1 MRLPDSATASAS
13 VAAWRP
19 DVPAITEVFHAN
31 FRNHVYPVH
40 THTVWTL
47 LILDDGVLKFDL
59 ERDHHLTL
67 RSQVVLLPPHIPHD
81 GRTAAPQGFRK
92 RVIYLAE
99 GALDPALI
107 GAAADRPTMVDP
119 LLWNRIGRL
128 HKALEHR
135 EDAFEADS
143 RLALILERLDRVLR
157 RLQPVDSCPPAGRGL
172 ADQLRELLDEH
183 LSSGLPLDEAA
194 RLLHST
200 PSHLVRAFTGRFA
213 IPPHLYLTGRRVEMA
228 RRLLLAGMPAGAVAV
243 EVGLYDQSHLT
254 RHFKKMLGISPTV
267 YARFR

>member
-1 MRLPDSATASAS
+1 MSSPDSATTSAS

-31 FRNHVYPVH
+31 FRHHVYPVH

-47 LILDDGVLKFDL
+47 LILDAGVLKFDL

-99 GALDPALI
+99 GAVDPGLI

-119 LLWNRIGRL
+119 LLWNRVGQL
-128 HKALEHR
+128 HSALAHR
-135 EDAFEADS
+135 GDAFEADG
-143 RLALILERLDRVLR
+143 RLALIIERLDLVLR
-157 RLQPVDSCPPAGRGL
+157 RSRPVDVAPAGRGL
-172 ADQLRELLDEH
+172 AEQSAAPLSDRAAGGDGAAAAVGGHAGRVGRRRGWPLRPVASDSALQEDARDQP
-183 LSSGLPLDEAA
+183 G
-194 RLLHST
+194 RL
-200 PSHLVRAFTGRFA
+200 RAFPVRTYKTLDG
-213 IPPHLYLTGRRVEMA
+213 V
-228 RRLLLAGMPAGAVAV
+228 VA
-243 EVGLYDQSHLT
+243 S
-254 RHFKKMLGISPTV
+254 I
-267 YARFR
+267 